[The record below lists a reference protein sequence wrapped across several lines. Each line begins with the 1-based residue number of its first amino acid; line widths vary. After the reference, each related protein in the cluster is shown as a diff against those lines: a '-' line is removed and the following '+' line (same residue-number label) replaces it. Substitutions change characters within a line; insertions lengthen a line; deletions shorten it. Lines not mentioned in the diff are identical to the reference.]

1 MEKYLGREFEYTDS
15 DYYRLSEL
23 AQKYA
28 GINFMEAKR
37 ELVYG
42 RLQKRVRS
50 HNMKSFKQYCDYLEA
65 DESSDEM
72 RHFINAIT
80 TNVTSFFRENHH
92 FEYLQNVILPEI
104 VLKNDDAS
112 KRTLRIWSAG
122 CSSGKEPYSI
132 AMVLR
137 ECIPDIDSWD
147 ARILAT
153 DLDSDILSI
162 AKQGVYPADQI
173 DGISPE
179 RRKRWFKRGQ
189 GANAD
194 TVRVDSAVRDLVHF
208 RQLNLIDDWPMKGLF
223 DCVFYRN
230 VAIYFSRKSQ
240 IQIVDRIANYIKSGG
255 YLIVGHSESL
265 FGVTKRFESIGHTI
279 YRKIA

>member
-1 MEKYLGREFEYTDS
+1 MES
-15 DYYRLSEL
+15 
-23 AQKYA
+23 
-28 GINFMEAKR
+28 KR

-42 RLQKRVRS
+42 RLQKRVRL
-50 HNMKSFKQYCDYLEA
+50 HNMKSFEQYCDYLEA
-65 DESSDEM
+65 DNNSDEM
-72 RHFINAIT
+72 KHFINAIT

-104 VLKNDDAS
+104 MLENKSTV

-137 ECIPDIDSWD
+137 EKIADIDSWD
-147 ARILAT
+147 AKILAT
-153 DLDSDILSI
+153 DLDSDILSV
-162 AKQGVYPADQI
+162 AKQGVYPVDQM

-179 RRKRWFKRGQ
+179 RQKRWFKQGQ
-189 GANAD
+189 GANAN
-194 TVRVDSAVRDLVHF
+194 TVRVDAVVRNLVHF
-208 RQLNLIDDWPMKGLF
+208 RQLNLISEWPMKGLF

-230 VAIYFSRKSQ
+230 VAIYFARESQ
-240 IQIVDRIANYIKSGG
+240 IQIVDRIANHIKSGG

>member
-1 MEKYLGREFEYTDS
+1 MEAHLGREFKYTDN
-15 DYYRLSEL
+15 DYYRLSKL
-23 AQKYA
+23 AHKLA

-42 RLQKRVRS
+42 RLQKRVRF

-65 DESSDEM
+65 DDGCDELK
-72 RHFINAIT
+72 HFVNAIT

-92 FEYLQNVILPEI
+92 FDYLQKVIIPEL
-104 VLKNDDAS
+104 VTDNKKLT
-112 KRTLRIWSAG
+112 KRRLRIWSAG

-147 ARILAT
+147 AKILAT
-153 DLDSDILSI
+153 DLDSDIL
-162 AKQGVYPADQI
+162 AVARQGIYPVDQVN
-173 DGISPE
+173 DISPE
-179 RRKRWFKRGQ
+179 RRKRWFQSGS
-189 GANAD
+189 GANAN
-194 TVRVDSAVRDLVHF
+194 TVRIDSTVRNLVHF
-208 RQLNLIDDWPMKGLF
+208 KELNLIGDWPMKGMF

-230 VAIYFSRKSQ
+230 VAIYFARESQ
-240 IQIVDRIANYIKSGG
+240 IQIVDRLANHIKPGG

-265 FGVTKRFESIGHTI
+265 FGVTNRFESIGHTI
-279 YRKIA
+279 YRKTV

>member
-1 MEKYLGREFEYTDS
+1 MEKYLAREFEYTDS

-23 AQKYA
+23 AHKYA

-65 DESSDEM
+65 DQSSDEM

-92 FEYLQNVILPEI
+92 FEYLYNVIFPEI
-104 VLKNDDAS
+104 VLENEEVS

-153 DLDSDILSI
+153 DLDSDILSV

-189 GANAD
+189 GANAN
-194 TVRVDSAVRDLVHF
+194 TVRIDSAVRDLVHF
-208 RQLNLIDDWPMKGLF
+208 KQLNLIDDWPMKGVF

-230 VAIYFSRKSQ
+230 VAIYFARESQ
-240 IQIVDRIANYIKSGG
+240 IQIVDRIANHLKTGG

-279 YRKIA
+279 YRKVV

>member
-1 MEKYLGREFEYTDS
+1 MERYLCREFKYTDS
-15 DYYRLSEL
+15 DYYRLSKL
-23 AQKYA
+23 AHKHA

-42 RLQKRVRS
+42 RLQKRVRL
-50 HNMKSFKQYCDYLEA
+50 HKMKSFKQYCDYLEA
-65 DESSDEM
+65 DDSSDEM
-72 RHFINAIT
+72 KHFINAIT
-80 TNVTSFFRENHH
+80 TNVTSFFRECHH
-92 FEYLQNVILPEI
+92 FEFLQNTILPEI
-104 VLKNDDAS
+104 LHENKNAV
-112 KRTLRIWSAG
+112 KHTLRVWSAG

-137 ECIPDIDSWD
+137 ESIPDIDSWD

-153 DLDSDILSI
+153 DLDSEILSV
-162 AKQGVYPADQI
+162 AKQGVYPVDQL
-173 DGISPE
+173 DGVSPE

-189 GANAD
+189 GANAN
-194 TVRVDSAVRDLVHF
+194 TVRVDAAVRDLVHF
-208 RQLNLIDDWPMKGLF
+208 KQLNLINHWPIKGLF

-230 VAIYFSRKSQ
+230 VAIYFSRESQ
-240 IQIVDRIANYIKSGG
+240 IQIVDRIANHIKSDG

-265 FGVTKRFESIGHTI
+265 FGVSKRFESIGHTI

>member
-1 MEKYLGREFEYTDS
+1 MERYLEREFKYTDR
-15 DYYRLSEL
+15 DYYRLSKL
-23 AQKYA
+23 AYKHA

-42 RLQKRVRS
+42 RLQKRVRL
-50 HNMKSFKQYCDYLEA
+50 HKMKSFKQYCDYLEA
-65 DESSDEM
+65 DDNSDEM

-80 TNVTSFFRENHH
+80 TNVTSFFRESHH
-92 FEYLQNVILPEI
+92 FEYLHDVIIPAI
-104 VLKNDDAS
+104 QIKNKAVV
-112 KRTLRIWSAG
+112 KRDLRIWSAG

-137 ECIPDIDSWD
+137 ECISDIDSWD
-147 ARILAT
+147 AKILAT

-162 AKQGVYPADQI
+162 ARQGVYPVDQI
-173 DGISPE
+173 DGVSPE
-179 RRKRWFKRGQ
+179 RRKRWFRRGQ
-189 GANAD
+189 GVNTN
-194 TVRVDSAVRDLVHF
+194 TVMVSSDIKNLVHF
-208 RQLNLIDDWPMKGLF
+208 RRLNLISDWPMKGQF

-230 VAIYFSRKSQ
+230 VAIYFARESQ
-240 IQIVDRIANYIKSGG
+240 IQIVDRIANYIKPGG

-265 FGVTKRFESIGHTI
+265 FGVTDRFESIGHTI